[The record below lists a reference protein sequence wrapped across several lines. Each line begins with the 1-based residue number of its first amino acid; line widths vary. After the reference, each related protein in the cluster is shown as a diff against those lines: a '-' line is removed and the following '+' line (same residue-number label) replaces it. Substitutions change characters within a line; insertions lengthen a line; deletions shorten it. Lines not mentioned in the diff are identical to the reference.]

1 MANAAKTEQAAAP
14 FFRRRIVV
22 IAVSVLAM
30 LAAAAAAWMGWRA
43 LPEMPVREVVFMN
56 ASSASSAIPFAH
68 LQTAELNRVAQAVE
82 AAKLNALW
90 ADLNEVKVVVEQLEW
105 VRHAEVRRR
114 LPDKIEVRI
123 EEHVPFGVWH
133 GIEPQKTAPATP
145 AAAAFSADTIANA
158 GASADE
164 NSTDE
169 TVATGGLL
177 INTFGEVFTASLPN
191 MELLVLPVLSGPPAS
206 SKEVIVE
213 FDRFRKQLAII
224 ERTPREMQL
233 SVRRAWTVKLDNGM
247 TLELGRN
254 DAGQRLQ
261 RFTDA
266 YRQIA
271 ALQTAGIHVD
281 LRYASGLALRNA
293 SHAPNAKAVRVAANL
308 TTLKPGSTDKVS
320 RAGAA
325 KNKTVLPKKKIR
337 KVKPV

>member
-1 MANAAKTEQAAAP
+1 MAHAAKPEQQAAP

-30 LAAAAAAWMGWRA
+30 LSAAAAAWMGWRA

-56 ASSASSAIPFAH
+56 ASSTSVAIPFAH

-133 GIEPQKTAPATP
+133 GIEPP
-145 AAAAFSADTIANA
+145 AAKPAALASSADNSANA

-164 NSTDE
+164 NSADE

-213 FDRFRKQLAII
+213 FDQFRKQLATI
-224 ERTPREMQL
+224 ERMPREMQL

-281 LRYASGLALRNA
+281 LRYASGLALRNVA
-293 SHAPNAKAVRVAANL
+293 RVPNAKAVRVAANL
-308 TTLKPGSTDKVS
+308 TTPKPGSTDKVS
-320 RAGAA
+320 KAGAA